1 LRLRRRTGGGGELLV
16 ATTHL
21 KARGG
26 ADMAAFRREQG
37 RDLTAFLAHL
47 VGDES
52 CVPLIITGDFNAEPS
67 EPVIQSLT
75 SQDAPLHLT
84 SAYR

>member
-1 LRLRRRTGGGGELLV
+1 MRLRRRNGGGGELLV

-37 RDLTAFLAHL
+37 RDLTAFLTHL
-47 VGDES
+47 VGES

-67 EPVIQSLT
+67 EPVIRSLT
-75 SQDAPLHLT
+75 SRHAPLHLT